1 MMPGRTTT
9 GFAAS
14 IGPDNRTYK
23 RDKDGKFS
31 STGGGLSGPEAV
43 QAVAYTPSTPE
54 IKQALDD
61 YGGEG
66 PNSYQWVNN
75 GLRGGAAFGQREVTD
90 RHRAVI
96 EGLDSAMRE
105 VPGAPADLVVHRNVN
120 GKAFGLSRDQL
131 ANSPSLE
138 GLTWQDHGFVSTAS
152 EPYASATSVTMR
164 IHVPAGTKALSYSEK
179 DREGGY
185 GLDLDEVLLDRGLTF
200 RVIADH
206 GAGTSGRNLDVEVVA
221 Q

>member
-14 IGPDNRTYK
+14 TGPDNRTYK

-31 STGGGLSGPEAV
+31 SGMSGPEAV
-43 QAVAYTPSTPE
+43 QAVAYTPGSPE

-66 PNSYQWVNN
+66 PHSYQWIND
-75 GLRGGAAFGQREVTD
+75 GLRGGPAFGTRGLTD
-90 RHRAVI
+90 RQRTAV
-96 EGLDSAMRE
+96 EGLDAAMRE
-105 VPGAPADLVVHRNVN
+105 AQGAPADLVVYRNVN
-120 GKAFGLSRDQL
+120 GKAFGLARGQL
-131 ANSPSLE
+131 ADSPNLG
-138 GLTWQDHGFVSTAS
+138 GLTWQDNGFVSTAS
-152 EPYASATSVTMR
+152 GPYASATSVTMR

-179 DREGGY
+179 DREGGQ
-185 GLDLDEVLLDRGLTF
+185 GLDLDEVLLNRGLTF
-200 RVIADH
+200 RVVADH
-206 GAGTSGRNLDVEVVA
+206 GVGTSGRNLDVEVVT